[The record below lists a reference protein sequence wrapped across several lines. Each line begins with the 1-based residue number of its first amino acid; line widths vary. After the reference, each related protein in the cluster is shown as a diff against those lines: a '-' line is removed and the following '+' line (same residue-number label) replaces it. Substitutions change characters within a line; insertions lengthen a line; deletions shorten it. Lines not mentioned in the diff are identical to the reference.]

1 MKLKTLIIA
10 AALALGSL
18 LGAFGLSGKALA
30 VDCPPGTIR
39 GDKGGSA
46 NSLAECNIEEDE
58 SLMPTLT
65 QIINVIVGV
74 IGVVAVI
81 VIVVGAI
88 LMAISQGDPG
98 KVARARLT
106 IMYAVIGLV
115 IAILAYA
122 IVNFALSSVF
132 GGAKKAPQGEDGGEE
147 QEVSLVITR

>member
-1 MKLKTLIIA
+1 MKLKTLVVA

-18 LGAFGLSGKALA
+18 LGAFGLSGAALA
-30 VDCPPGTIR
+30 VTCPE
-39 GDKGGSA
+39 GSLRPSA
-46 NSLAECNIEEDE
+46 GSLAECNLEEDE

-81 VIVVGAI
+81 VIVIGAI
-88 LMAISQGDPG
+88 LMVVSQGEPG

-132 GGAKKAPQGEDGGEE
+132 GGAKKASQGEDGGQE
-147 QEVSLVITR
+147 QDVSMVITR